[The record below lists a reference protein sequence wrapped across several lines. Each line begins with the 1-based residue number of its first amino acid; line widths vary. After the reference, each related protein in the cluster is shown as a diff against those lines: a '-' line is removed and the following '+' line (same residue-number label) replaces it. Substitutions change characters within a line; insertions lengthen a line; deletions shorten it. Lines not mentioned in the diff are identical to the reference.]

1 MLGCETPSFYL
12 PLIEKARLSSKAVMF
27 QYHSPYVDKEFF
39 TSYIVRGDRLI
50 SAQMDITERKQ
61 MEDVLR
67 ESEAQRQATKAI
79 DDERQQ
85 LFDVLETLQ
94 TMICLLTPDYHV
106 AFANRAFREK
116 FGESDGRCCYGYR
129 FGLTKR
135 CEFSES
141 YKVLETGKPHN
152 WM

>member
-1 MLGCETPSFYL
+1 MVDTWETAVQRAIQEKTAIQP
-12 PLIEKARLSSKAVMF
+12 IEYKVTCKNGTVRIVEISGITIEDNFLATFVDLS
-27 QYHSPYVDKEFF
+27 
-39 TSYIVRGDRLI
+39 DRKIAEEALLQSEAHRQVAEAI
-50 SAQMDITERKQ
+50 
-61 MEDVLR
+61 
-67 ESEAQRQATKAI
+67 ESER
-79 DDERQQ
+79 RQ
-85 LFDVLETLQ
+85 LFDALETLQ